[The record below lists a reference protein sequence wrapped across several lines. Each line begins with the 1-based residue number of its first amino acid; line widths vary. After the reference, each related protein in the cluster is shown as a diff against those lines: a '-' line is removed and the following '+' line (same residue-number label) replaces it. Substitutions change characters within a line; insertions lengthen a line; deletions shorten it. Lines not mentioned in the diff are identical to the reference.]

1 MYNYTSISCP
11 LFPRRKR
18 IIVPLVRKDGGG
30 ENLEKEYRGANHS
43 DHNPVS
49 GELNYGLNSTREG
62 VLGSSS
68 GGSTIW
74 QSAVQDNSGDTVDI
88 SNLNQAGIE
97 VGIAAITDQ
106 AVEEGGI
113 AIVVT
118 AADGVIGAKTCD
130 RLCLVHASGV
140 VT

>member
-11 LFPRRKR
+11 LFLRRKR
-18 IIVPLVRKDGGG
+18 IIVPLVRKD
-30 ENLEKEYRGANHS
+30 ENRQKLDKEYRGANHS

-49 GELNYGLNSTREG
+49 GELNHGLNSTREG
-62 VLGSSS
+62 VLGSSR

-74 QSAVQDNSGDTVDI
+74 QSAVQDNSGGTVDI

-97 VGIAAITDQ
+97 VGITAITDQ

-118 AADGVIGAKTCD
+118 AADGVIGAETCD
-130 RLCLVHASGV
+130 RLCLVYASGV